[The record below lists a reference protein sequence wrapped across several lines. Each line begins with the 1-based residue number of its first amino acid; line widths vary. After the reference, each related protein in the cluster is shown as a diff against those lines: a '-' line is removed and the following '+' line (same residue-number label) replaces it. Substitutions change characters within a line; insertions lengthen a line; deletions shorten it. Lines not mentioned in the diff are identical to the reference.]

1 MIPQFKRKCNVERV
15 RKQLKVWNREWYKFE
30 ASLTLRDS
38 HLDISSCFIN
48 CDLEKLWDVM
58 RFYDQKLKMFP
69 NRTEQKDRKASI
81 LWEKGI
87 EKVWYYKVLW
97 QRTND
102 VFEVLW
108 LRTLP
113 SNITDQENRK
123 CLEPR
128 TEHEERNKLKV
139 KIRRINGIDS
149 WPKKSKSILMEW
161 RSNNKT

>member
-1 MIPQFKRKCNVERV
+1 MRLYNKE
-15 RKQLKVWNREWYKFE
+15 LKLF
-30 ASLTLRDS
+30 S
-38 HLDISSCFIN
+38 
-48 CDLEKLWDVM
+48 
-58 RFYDQKLKMFP
+58 

-87 EKVWYYKVLW
+87 EKVGYYKVLW

-102 VFEVLW
+102 VFEILW

-123 CLEPR
+123 GLEPR

-139 KIRRINGIDS
+139 KVRRINGIDS
-149 WPKKSKSILMEW
+149 WPKKAKGD
-161 RSNNKT
+161 